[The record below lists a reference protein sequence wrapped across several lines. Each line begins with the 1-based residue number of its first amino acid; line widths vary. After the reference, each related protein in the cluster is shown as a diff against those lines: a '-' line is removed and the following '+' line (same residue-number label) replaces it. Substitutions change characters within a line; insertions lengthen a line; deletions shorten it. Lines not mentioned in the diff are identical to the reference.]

1 MAPEELQ
8 LETGFKPDF
17 RYEQVQFFF
26 RKHWSYFL
34 RIILSGLFIGLLL
47 LVVIAGL
54 YGLAKVFNFISV
66 RFFLFFVGQIGV
78 FLYLTL
84 FFLEIFS
91 YYFDIVIVTDH
102 RIILVRK
109 TIFLKNDSG
118 ALDLTKIQDLA
129 VESRGIIQNYMRY
142 GNIIITL
149 STPTPPIVLEC
160 APRPHEY
167 LERANRVKRENIL
180 KRQERRTR
188 PVSPEMPEE
197 PRYLQDIHSLLKG
210 Y

>member
-1 MAPEELQ
+1 MAPEESPFG
-8 LETGFKPDF
+8 TGFKPDF

-26 RKHWSYFL
+26 RKHWTHFFK
-34 RIILSGLFIGLLL
+34 IIFSGLLIGA
-47 LVVIAGL
+47 LVTVIIAAL
-54 YGLAKVFNFISV
+54 YGLAQVFPLPAL
-66 RFFLFFVGQIGV
+66 RAFLFFVSFAGV

-109 TIFLKNDSG
+109 TLFLKNDSG
-118 ALDLTKIQDLA
+118 ALDLTKIQDLS
-129 VESRGIIQNYMRY
+129 VESRGIIQNYLRY

-167 LERANRVKRENIL
+167 LERANRVKREHIL
-180 KRQERRTR
+180 KRQERRAGT
-188 PVSPEMPEE
+188 PPAEE
-197 PRYLQDIHSLLKG
+197 PARAEYLQDIHSLLKG